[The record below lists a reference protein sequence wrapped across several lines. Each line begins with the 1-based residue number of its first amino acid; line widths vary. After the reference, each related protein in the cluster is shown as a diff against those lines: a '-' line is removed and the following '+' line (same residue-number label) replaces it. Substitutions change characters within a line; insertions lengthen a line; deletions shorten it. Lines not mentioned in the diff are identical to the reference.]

1 MHGRRVEEEL
11 RLDARLGLDP
21 LGRPACGVGRC
32 EGVVLAEVER
42 EVDRAREVARRAV
55 DRQVRHELPASSLS
69 CVVAPPQRSGA
80 SATKPSAASRSVTS
94 LMWLVRSHY
103 SWMAITPCPD
113 PDSGTAR

>member
-1 MHGRRVEEEL
+1 VRCR
-11 RLDARLGLDP
+11 A
-21 LGRPACGVGRC
+21 C
-32 EGVVLAEVER
+32 EGVVLAEVEQ

-55 DRQVRHELPASSLS
+55 DGQVRHELARLVA
-69 CVVAPPQRSGA
+69 VVRGGGAVEVGA